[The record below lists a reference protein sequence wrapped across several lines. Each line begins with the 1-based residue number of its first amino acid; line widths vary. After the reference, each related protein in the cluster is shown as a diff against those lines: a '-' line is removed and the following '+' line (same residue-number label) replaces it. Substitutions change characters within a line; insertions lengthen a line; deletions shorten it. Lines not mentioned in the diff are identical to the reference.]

1 MVELYFKNS
10 RFIGIAHQIS
20 SKQELKLLTEQL
32 RKQYKKA
39 THICYGYLFKDN
51 GIETAGFSDD
61 NEPKNTAGKPIY
73 DLLRI
78 KQLYGYVVFVI
89 RFFGGIKLGA
99 GGLIKAYRK
108 TASATIDLISAST
121 F

>member
-10 RFIGIAHQIS
+10 RFVGISYPIS
-20 SKQELKLLTEQL
+20 SKQDVKNHLEQL

-51 GIETAGFSDD
+51 GVDTAGYSDD

-78 KQLYGYVVFVI
+78 KELYGYAVFVV
-89 RFFGGIKLGA
+89 RFFGGVKLGA

-108 TASATIDLISAST
+108 TAIATIDQIFA
-121 F
+121 